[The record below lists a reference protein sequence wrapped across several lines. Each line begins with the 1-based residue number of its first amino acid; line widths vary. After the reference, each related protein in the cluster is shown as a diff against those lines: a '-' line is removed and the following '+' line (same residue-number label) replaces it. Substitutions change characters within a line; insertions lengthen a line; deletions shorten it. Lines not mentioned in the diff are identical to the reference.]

1 MLIQNTSMSKKKC
14 VLRRRAAERR
24 MQNAIDTYVKW
35 CKDNVTVRDDNGS
48 EHPVNDSEAIE
59 FILLTIPQTESVP
72 KK

>member
-1 MLIQNTSMSKKKC
+1 
-14 VLRRRAAERR
+14 

-35 CKDNVTVRDDNGS
+35 CKDNVTVRDDDGL